1 MRRLAVAALAAALV
15 LLATAPA
22 ALGAGWVFTRIA
34 NTKTA
39 IPTGSGD
46 FLSFEHAAALRTT
59 APWIVFRGTGSS
71 GQAGVYLFDGTAL
84 DVVANTSTAIPSG
97 SGSFAAFEQADLDTV
112 LQTDPPHIVFRG
124 RGSSAQDGIYMVTGG
139 VLVRIAD
146 AGAAGTSI
154 PGGSGTFVTFG
165 GASIENGLVAFS
177 GSGSSDSGV
186 YQSDNDGPVELVAD
200 TNTAIPGGTGDF
212 VELAGYTNPCF
223 HPPLVVFP
231 GDGSSSQTGIYFK
244 DASGLEVLVD
254 SADTIPGGGATYQSF
269 DALSVG
275 DPLVAFVATTSASG
289 AGVYVADTTGSL
301 SPYTV
306 ADLGTTIPGAGA
318 ATFTGFG
325 NVAMSMGE
333 VAFVGLGTKGI
344 YATRGGQLA
353 KVIAL
358 GDALDGQNVVDL
370 DLGAAAR
377 DGHHL
382 AFWAQLTD
390 GTTGIYHAIP
400 VTQVPSLSP
409 GGVAVLFALL
419 LGVGVVGLTA
429 RRRCGAVR

>member
-244 DASGLEVLVD
+244 DASGLEVLV
-254 SADTIPGGGATYQSF
+254 
-269 DALSVG
+269 
-275 DPLVAFVATTSASG
+275 
-289 AGVYVADTTGSL
+289 VYVADTTGSL